1 MKSWGLAV
9 LTANEAYFVIF
20 TFYFCSVQIF
30 YLTKEHQFGRI
41 RRSEKWKSRELKP
54 DYRNYTKTVRPLK
67 DSKLIINMMMMIAIM
82 MSEKLFL
89 HYYTNYTNVKYLDL
103 VRHFKTKSNLKV
115 LVVTRA
121 QAKQKLLLRFTVI
134 TTVIMSTRYNTEIQ
148 GS

>member
-41 RRSEKWKSRELKP
+41 RKSEKWKSRELKP

-67 DSKLIINMMMMIAIM
+67 DSKLIIKMMMMIAIM
-82 MSEKLFL
+82 MSVKLFL

-103 VRHFKTKSNLKV
+103 VRHLKTKSNLKV